1 MKRLQFISLS
11 LVFIFLGCL
20 QAQAE
25 EGQFLKIIKPI
36 NGDELQGPV
45 EICMEVKNLVVEPAK
60 MGINEGKGHHH
71 ILFSSLPAD
80 LSQPLGKKEVVHLGS
95 GVSCHTVK
103 LSPGKHS
110 LLALFAY
117 GNHVPYDPPVSD
129 KILISISK

>member
-1 MKRLQFISLS
+1 MKRYQIIFLS
-11 LVFIFLGCL
+11 LIFFLLGSL
-20 QAQAE
+20 NAQAD
-25 EGQFLKIIKPI
+25 EGHYLEITKPN
-36 NGDELQGPV
+36 NGDELKGPIEV
-45 EICMEVKNLVVEPAK
+45 CMEVKNLEVEPAK

-80 LSQPLGKKEVVHLGS
+80 LSQPLGKQNVVHMGS
-95 GVSCHTVK
+95 GVSCHTLK

-129 KILISISK
+129 KILISISE

>member
-1 MKRLQFISLS
+1 MKKYQ
-11 LVFIFLGCL
+11 VIFLSVVILFLSGL
-20 QAQAE
+20 HAQAE
-25 EGQFLKIIKPI
+25 EGQSLRITKPN
-36 NGDELQGPV
+36 NGDVLKGPIEV
-45 EICMEVKNLVVEPAK
+45 CMEVQNLELEPAK

-80 LSQPLGKKEVVHLGS
+80 LSQPLGKKKVVHMGS
-95 GVSCHTVK
+95 GVSCHTFK

-129 KILISISK
+129 KILITVTE

>member
-1 MKRLQFISLS
+1 MKRYQIIILS
-11 LVFIFLGCL
+11 IAIMFFSCM

-25 EGQFLKIIKPI
+25 EGHSLRITKPN
-36 NGDELQGPV
+36 NGDELKSPIEV
-45 EICMEVKNLVVEPAK
+45 CMEVKNLELEPAK

-80 LSQPLGKKEVVHLGS
+80 LSKPLGKKKVVHMGS
-95 GVSCHTVK
+95 GVSCHTFK

-129 KILISISK
+129 KILITISE

>member
-1 MKRLQFISLS
+1 MKKYQIIFLS
-11 LVFIFLGCL
+11 LAIFFMGPIP
-20 QAQAE
+20 AFAVD
-25 EGQFLKIIKPI
+25 GHSVNIIKPN
-36 NGDELQGPV
+36 NGDSLKGPIEV
-45 EICMEVKNLVVEPAK
+45 CMEVKNLEVEPAK

-80 LSQPLGKKEVVHLGS
+80 LSQPLGKLSVIHMGS
-95 GVSCHTVK
+95 GVSCHILN

-129 KILISISK
+129 KILITISE